1 MWTKHPFYMLYL
13 KVLSPH
19 SSDYS
24 EHEVFS
30 KCILSMSQTIQR
42 YRTTIVHCFSFQILG
57 HVVATSDPCT
67 YMAYNGIEKTSMHV
81 ILLTQDGRMKRI
93 HVLDRIR
100 IPVFTVGAK
109 LHLMTYIE
117 DEGLI
122 IFHGGQT
129 LKR

>member
-13 KVLSPH
+13 KILSPH

-42 YRTTIVHCFSFQILG
+42 YRTTIVHCFYFQILG
-57 HVVATSDPCT
+57 HVVAAAEPCT
-67 YMAYNGIEKTSMHV
+67 YMAYNGTEKTSMHV
-81 ILLTQDGRMKRI
+81 ILQTLDGTMKRI
-93 HVLDRIR
+93 HVFDQIR
-100 IPVFTVGAK
+100 LPVFKIGAK
-109 LHLMTYIE
+109 LHLMTFI
-117 DEGLI
+117 DNEGLI
-122 IFHGGQT
+122 IFHGGHT